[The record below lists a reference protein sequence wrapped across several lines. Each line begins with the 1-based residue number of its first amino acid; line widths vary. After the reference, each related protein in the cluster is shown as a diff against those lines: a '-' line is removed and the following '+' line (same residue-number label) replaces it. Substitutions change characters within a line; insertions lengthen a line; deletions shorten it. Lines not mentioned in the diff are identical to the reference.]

1 LYKQESSGN
10 SKQHTQ
16 SGNNAAILML
26 TDRLIRDAKPRSSV
40 YRLRDSNVVCR
51 GFGLTV
57 APAGGKTFFLSYT
70 SPEDGRR
77 KQVAIGRFPALSL
90 RDARMKAGQLRKAVD
105 AGMDPAVEKQRAIGK
120 RIETRQLGT
129 LGNLLDLYVLD
140 LETDGKRTAAEVK
153 RIRHKDIPPAL
164 LGRPAHLTTKDD
176 ILDILTP
183 IAQRGAPVH
192 SDNVRA
198 YLRAAFELGI
208 NAESTTRWRGRAIKF
223 ELQHNPV
230 ALIKK
235 TVTRRLRGNRYLS
248 RDEIR
253 TIWHTE
259 LLTPP
264 MLLAVKLLLAT
275 GQRVEE
281 VLHASWPE
289 FEQNGNTWVIPGE
302 RRKTRGTSSEPHIV
316 PLTALHIDL
325 LTAVRRT
332 TQHNH
337 YLFPARGGQGPR
349 RYDALTHA
357 VRAFVQVKGLES
369 FSPRDIRRTFKTVS
383 GSLGISLEMRNRLQG
398 HAMTDVGS
406 VHYDRYDYL
415 PEKHKAMQAWTD
427 GLTKIV
433 EAKV

>member
-1 LYKQESSGN
+1 
-10 SKQHTQ
+10 
-16 SGNNAAILML
+16 ML
-26 TDRLIRDAKPRSSV
+26 TDRSVRDAKARQSV
-40 YRLRDSNVVCR
+40 YRMRDSNVVCR

-57 APAGGKTFFLSYT
+57 APSGAKTFFLSYT
-70 SPEDGRR
+70 SPEDGKR

-90 RDARMKAGQLRKAVD
+90 RDARMKAGQLRVAVD
-105 AGMDPAVEKQRAIGK
+105 AGRDPAVEKQHAIGK

-129 LGNLLDLYVLD
+129 LGDLLDLYVLD
-140 LETDGKRTAAEVK
+140 LETDGKRTATEVK

-164 LGRPAHLTTKDD
+164 LDRPAHLISKDD

-198 YLRAAFELGI
+198 YLRAAFELGL
-208 NAESTTRWRGRAIKF
+208 NAESTTRWRGRAIRF

-230 ALIKK
+230 AAIKK
-235 TVTRRLRGNRYLS
+235 TVSRKPRGNRNLS

-253 TIWHTE
+253 TVWHTD
-259 LLTPP
+259 LMTPP
-264 MLLAVKLLLAT
+264 MLLAVKLLMAT

-289 FEQNGNTWVIPGE
+289 FDQIEKVWVIPGE
-302 RRKTRGTSSEPHIV
+302 RRKTRGHTSEPHIA
-316 PLTALHIDL
+316 PLTALHIGL
-325 LTAVRRT
+325 LTEIRET
-332 TQHNH
+332 TRHEH
-337 YLFPARGGQGPR
+337 YLFPARGGENPR

-357 VRAFVQVKGLES
+357 ARVFVQVSGMQS
-369 FSPRDIRRTFKTVS
+369 FSPRDIRRTFKTVA

-406 VHYDRYDYL
+406 VHYDRYGYL
-415 PEKHKAMQAWTD
+415 PEKREAMAKWSD
-427 GLTKIV
+427 GLEEIVGTK
-433 EAKV
+433 A